1 MDKDDSLLGYTG
13 SQYKLFRRYALRYL
27 ILFSITYMTL
37 YCCRLNLANAS
48 AALIKDL
55 SFTKSDIGIITS
67 VLFWTYGIGQFVN
80 GRLSEIFDTDIFI
93 FLAVILSV
101 AANVVFGFQLS
112 LPVMVIIWA
121 FNGFFQSMAWAP
133 GIATITRWFPKKKR
147 GFAVGF
153 AYAFSGFGQVAAALA
168 VASSLKLFPPLGWR
182 AAFFIPAV
190 LPLTMV
196 IFFRIFAKGSPSKIG
211 LPDYKE
217 EKDDNSDYEEGLKK
231 QITGKGFF
239 YPYKAVL
246 TNKRFIPWIFIAFA
260 AGITRYGLVTWIPLY
275 FVDKFDIDIANGL
288 IQSMAL
294 PVGMGVGALLVPVLT
309 DKFCP
314 NDRLPAIIISSLSAA
329 VLVSLFLTLN
339 PTHTLQ
345 MILAEVILFFAGF
358 CIYAINGV
366 VWTYA
371 ADVGGRVLGG
381 TCTGVLNFAAYL
393 GAGSQSIVY
402 GFILEKAGWITVFAS
417 VSALCVI
424 ISVIS
429 IICRKIKTE
438 SKNG

>member
-1 MDKDDSLLGYTG
+1 
-13 SQYKLFRRYALRYL
+13 
-27 ILFSITYMTL
+27 
-37 YCCRLNLANAS
+37 
-48 AALIKDL
+48 
-55 SFTKSDIGIITS
+55 
-67 VLFWTYGIGQFVN
+67 
-80 GRLSEIFDTDIFI
+80 
-93 FLAVILSV
+93 
-101 AANVVFGFQLS
+101 
-112 LPVMVIIWA
+112 
-121 FNGFFQSMAWAP
+121 
-133 GIATITRWFPKKKR
+133 
-147 GFAVGF
+147 
-153 AYAFSGFGQVAAALA
+153 
-168 VASSLKLFPPLGWR
+168 
-182 AAFFIPAV
+182 
-190 LPLTMV
+190 
-196 IFFRIFAKGSPSKIG
+196 
-211 LPDYKE
+211 
-217 EKDDNSDYEEGLKK
+217 
-231 QITGKGFF
+231 
-239 YPYKAVL
+239 
-246 TNKRFIPWIFIAFA
+246 
-260 AGITRYGLVTWIPLY
+260 
-275 FVDKFDIDIANGL
+275 
-288 IQSMAL
+288 MAL

-329 VLVSLFLTLN
+329 VLVGLFLTLN